1 MCDEDYE
8 TLRQAFIETD
18 EFQELLKVKDF
29 EKRRRLAKQAWRRF
43 ITR

>member
-1 MCDEDYE
+1 MCDEDYDA
-8 TLRQAFIETD
+8 LRNAFIETD

-29 EKRRRLAKQAWRRF
+29 EERRRLARQAWRRF